1 MRVAYLI
8 LAAAASVMVA
18 ASGPSTNWKQ
28 RALASAA
35 PFIDQANHDWARAIR
50 TGNTGVMSAP
60 YAKNGIFIGTDG
72 TVFRGRDAVRTMYT
86 RRPAGVKVL
95 KASIE
100 SDGRV
105 AADPDDVYE
114 WGTAKLTIRQGKKV
128 RGTSGRYLTVWHREG
143 KRWLITRNIAF

>member
-8 LAAAASVMVA
+8 LAAAASVIVA
-18 ASGPSTNWKQ
+18 AAPSNNWKQ

-35 PFIDQANHDWARAIR
+35 SFIDKANDDWSHAIR
-50 TGNTGVMSAP
+50 TGKGNVMSAP